1 MTTPLSLPEVD
12 QVQILTLLD
21 QSLDLLMAGS
31 DTVRRVDVAGTWGA
45 GRATLRA
52 EHGFSSMVTVI
63 KGNRTEAFLFDAGMT
78 KDGLLHNMD
87 VLEVRASDLHAVVLS
102 HGHVDHVAGLMG
114 FLSRAGRRRLPLVL
128 HPDAFL
134 RRKITLPDGRA
145 ILLPPPDRRGLEQ
158 EDVAILEERGAS
170 LLLGGLALVTGQIA
184 RTTEFEKGFPAHYAE
199 VDGEWRPDP
208 LVHDDQGVVMNVRNK
223 GLVVLT
229 GCGHAG
235 IINVLR
241 HAMAITGI
249 RRVHAVLGG
258 FHLTGRIFEP
268 LIAPTVEALKALA
281 PALIVP
287 SHCTGWKATHE
298 IARALPDA
306 FVPNSVG
313 TTFLI

>member
-63 KGNRTEAFLFDAGMT
+63 QSNRTEAFLFDAGMT

-134 RRKITLPDGRA
+134 RRKVTLPDGRA

-235 IINVLR
+235 IITCC
-241 HAMAITGI
+241 AMRWRSRAS
-249 RRVHAVLGG
+249 VA
-258 FHLTGRIFEP
+258 
-268 LIAPTVEALKALA
+268 
-281 PALIVP
+281 
-287 SHCTGWKATHE
+287 CTRSSADS
-298 IARALPDA
+298 I
-306 FVPNSVG
+306 
-313 TTFLI
+313 